1 VRGVPKRLRTGR
13 ISRARLDATYRN
25 RSRWLT
31 NAWRSATSRM
41 YARAVAPRG
50 RHTPYKAQL
59 DRYLA
64 DKPGTPFSARSLA
77 DSFENGSRD
86 EHGMLRGIQEV
97 LAQAYNDGRLV
108 QFFNA
113 EGQPL
118 TESPGHEALPNR
130 LRAPVIYALPG
141 VAPPTQDYEPAAFD
155 PGGHPDAT
163 SARVEGGSA
172 PGDEADAGNS
182 DDPADHPEQPEPAAT
197 ALTIEEALKRLAS
210 FPPPGSAAPS
220 WLDTHVLSIW
230 LSLPGAAEYFRRGLD
245 KARGDQRLALIRSG
259 VNRKQRGAFSRNSV
273 VVGNLAEL
281 CRTDD
286 AVWYGT
292 AHTAIA
298 HYLAG
303 DDGLDPAE
311 LAALVADPLDVY
323 DSSEIPPEAV
333 LLAAMALEVDESV
346 LEIIASDVAS
356 AVPDADSDTS
366 TQHAER
372 IDALKRSEAELRR
385 TAKEADKERKASAK
399 RVGQLEAEL
408 ETVRAASDG
417 ESTADAQLRL
427 RADSAEKQVAPL
439 RSEIPEL
446 EAQVQS
452 LEEANDHL
460 ERQATAA
467 REDRLLREQAEQD
480 AARNIQRV
488 RELTEQ
494 LTQLSDSRN
503 LPIDDPVALVTA
515 LARPIGQA
523 ARHAAERLAGGRIHP
538 HDHLLL
544 ELASMVTQIGQRLEM
559 TTDTQVE
566 GVTPA
571 VDDTPAPDT
580 NGVADVPAA
589 LPARDG
595 IDDSDLDS
603 DGAVQPAS
611 SEPPA
616 ISTPDDN
623 PAPLPGRRRRRA
635 SRLIV
640 RPLGGAGEVGGSA
653 LLVKNASGHT
663 VLLDCGQR
671 VKGEYGLET
680 EAQFHRRV
688 GEDGRLHAILIS
700 HAHIDHVGSLPI
712 LHREQSE
719 SQDTLI
725 PVYMTKPT
733 RHLAQIMLE
742 DSAKIQ
748 QSKAESAADLGYVDY
763 GTGSMEAAYRV
774 SDVMRVMDDE
784 VTREVDAAR
793 AVQIPDTSFV
803 ARFLPVAH
811 VLGSCAIHLTDTE
824 NDQTLL
830 YTGDLGPISDP
841 QITLPQYSLQE
852 MLGADLV
859 VMESTYGRPLAHEA
873 EGKRRRGLSGREQ
886 AVQQLF
892 DAVSHAHEH
901 GGSVL
906 LPAFSLG
913 RTQELAKIIHQG
925 RTDGGLPAGGKIWI
939 AGMGEKIVQVY
950 DTFSRGTNPW
960 ARADDMPRTE
970 ELGKLVRGGVR
981 FEDAVSTV
989 LDEGFSFIIASP
1001 AMLTSGWSRQFLVNM
1016 ISDPRHSIVLSGYLP
1031 RHSGGIPHLHRLA
1044 AGEKINLDG
1053 DMYTIR
1059 ARWEKAG
1066 LSAHAPSGDLRK
1078 FAEYMTRQT
1087 DHVSFGMVHGEE
1099 AAQLAL
1105 AEDVSQY
1112 PTATA
1117 ESLSNGQPWRP
1128 QRPG

>member
-1 VRGVPKRLRTGR
+1 
-13 ISRARLDATYRN
+13 
-25 RSRWLT
+25 
-31 NAWRSATSRM
+31 M
-41 YARAVAPRG
+41 YARAVAPRV

-64 DKPGTPFSARSLA
+64 NMPGTPFSARSLA

-141 VAPPTQDYEPAAFD
+141 VAAPTGYEPAAFD
-155 PGGHPDAT
+155 PGGHREAT
-163 SARVEGGSA
+163 SARVEDNSLPNGEV
-172 PGDEADAGNS
+172 EAGEG
-182 DDPADHPEQPEPAAT
+182 DDPGQPEPAGIT
-197 ALTIEEALKRLAS
+197 LTPEEALKRLTS
-210 FPPPGSAAPS
+210 FPPPGSTAPS
-220 WLDTHVLSIW
+220 WLDSHVISIW

-259 VNRKQRGAFSRNSV
+259 VNRKQRGAFSRSSV

-286 AVWYGT
+286 AVWCGT
-292 AHTAIA
+292 AHTALR

-303 DDGLDPAE
+303 DDGLNPEE

-323 DSSEIPPEAV
+323 DSSEIPPETV

-372 IDALKRSEAELRR
+372 IDALERSEAELRR
-385 TAKEADKERKASAK
+385 AAKEADKERKASAK
-399 RVGQLEAEL
+399 RVSQLEAEL
-408 ETVRAASDG
+408 ETLRAASDG

-427 RADSAEKQVAPL
+427 RAESAEKQVAPL
-439 RSEIPEL
+439 RSEITEL

-494 LTQLSDSRN
+494 LTQVSDSRN

-559 TTDTQVE
+559 TAENQVE
-566 GVTPA
+566 GDTPALDEDETPA
-571 VDDTPAPDT
+571 VDDTPPPDT
-580 NGVADVPAA
+580 NGVADVPVA
-589 LPARDG
+589 LPAQEG
-595 IDDSDLDS
+595 TDDAGLES
-603 DGAVQPAS
+603 DGAVQPAPN
-611 SEPPA
+611 EPPA
-616 ISTPDDN
+616 ISTPDDT

-653 LLVKNASGHT
+653 LLVKNPSGHT

-733 RHLAQIMLE
+733 RHLAQIMLD

-748 QSKAESAADLGYVDY
+748 QSKAENAADLGYVDY
-763 GTGSMEAAYRV
+763 GAGSMEAAYRI
-774 SDVMRVMDDE
+774 SDVKQVMDDE
-784 VTREVDAAR
+784 VIREVDAAR

-830 YTGDLGPISDP
+830 YTGDLGPISHP

-859 VMESTYGRPLAHEA
+859 VMESTYGRPLAHES

-925 RTDGGLPAGGKIWI
+925 RADGGLPAGGKIWI

-970 ELGKLVRGGVR
+970 ELGKLVRSGVR
-981 FEDAVSTV
+981 FEDAVGTV
-989 LDEGFSFIIASP
+989 LEEGFSFIIASP

-1053 DMYTIR
+1053 DLYPIR

-1105 AEDVSQY
+1105 AEDVNQY